1 MNGTSTLFVQA
12 ESARFS
18 RRNGTEVRLN
28 ATTSGIVWRS
38 TRAVP
43 RSSSSDMSRR
53 AWVMNGSD
61 AASVS
66 SDERTPGSASCANAR
81 SDGSA
86 SSSDA
91 SAGWPTRSVSRS
103 AGIEAASATSSRAKA
118 PAVTLK
124 FVTRSFSARSS
135 RTSAAKVFCWPL
147 RTRWRSRSG
156 SWPSVAS
163 LASEELR

>member
-1 MNGTSTLFVQA
+1 MNGTSTLFVHA
-12 ESARFS
+12 DSARFS

-43 RSSSSDMSRR
+43 RSSRSDIRRR
-53 AWVMNGSD
+53 AWVMKGSD

-66 SDERTPGSASCANAR
+66 SEERTPGSASRANAR

-86 SSSDA
+86 ASSDS
-91 SAGWPTRSVSRS
+91 SAGWPTLSVLRS
-103 AGIEAASATSSRAKA
+103 AGIEAASASSSRAKA

-124 FVTRSFSARSS
+124 FVTRSLSAPSS
-135 RTSAAKVFCWPL
+135 LAIAAKVFCWPR
-147 RTRWRSRSG
+147 RTRWRSWFG
-156 SWPSVAS
+156 SCPSVAS
-163 LASEELR
+163 LASEE